1 SLVLGI
7 DLVAP
12 CAGRPA
18 PFGGHVRGVDLVADP
33 SEGSH
38 RPVKL
43 LLLLQAISSRPSVL
57 TQGLERL
64 AGQVG
69 DLRGLMDC
77 PLFPV
82 GPGLFL
88 QFPKHLLRRR

>member
-1 SLVLGI
+1 LAV
-7 DLVAP
+7 DLVESR
-12 CAGRPA
+12 AGRPA
-18 PFGGHVRGVDLVADP
+18 YLGGHACGVDLIADP

-43 LLLLQAISSRPSVL
+43 LLVLQAIPSRPSVL

-69 DLRGLMDC
+69 DLCGLMDC
-77 PLFPV
+77 PPFPV

-88 QFPKHLLRRR
+88 QFPKHLLHRR